1 MMLEKTCCGGDAVML
16 ACSGGSNVGQIS
28 NEAAKAL
35 AEQGQGKMYCA
46 IGVGAGLENFI
57 ETTRQAGTCV
67 AIDGCQTGCLK
78 KALENAGLQADVY
91 VRVTD
96 LGIEK
101 QPGLDTPDDHVAKV
115 ASAVTDALQ
124 GPACC
129 VEQSG
134 DCCTCD
140 E

>member
-1 MMLEKTCCGGDAVML
+1 MLEKTCCGGDVLIL
-16 ACSGGSNVGQIS
+16 ACSGGSNVGQVS

-35 AEQGQGKMYCA
+35 TEQGQGKLYCTIA
-46 IGVGAGLENFI
+46 IGAGLENFI
-57 ETTRQAGTCV
+57 ETTKQAGACV
-67 AIDGCQTGCLK
+67 AIDGCPMGCVK
-78 KALENAGLQADVY
+78 KALENAGLEPNVY
-91 VRVTD
+91 VLVTE

-101 QPGLDTPDDHVAKV
+101 QPGLEARDDDVAKV

-134 DCCTCD
+134 DCCACD